1 MVFDNWGKPIKR
13 GVPLTDQPD
22 DIYRPRRKRMY
33 HIGISEVNE
42 DGPDRNILSVSREK
56 LDLDLVFRAIFAPET
71 LVVKSG
77 LAPGGFKFVE
87 EIK

>member
-33 HIGISEVNE
+33 HIGISEVK
-42 DGPDRNILSVSREK
+42 DGDPYRNILSVSREK
-56 LDLDLVFRAIFAPET
+56 LDLELVFRAIFAPET
-71 LVVKSG
+71 LVVKDHI
-77 LAPGGFKFVE
+77 APGGFKFVE